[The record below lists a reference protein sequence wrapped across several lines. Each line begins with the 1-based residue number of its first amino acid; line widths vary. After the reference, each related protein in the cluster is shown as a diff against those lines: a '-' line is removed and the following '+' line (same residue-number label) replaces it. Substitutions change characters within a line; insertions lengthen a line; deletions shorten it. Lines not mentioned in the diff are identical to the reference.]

1 MTSATT
7 FTIPTLRTERLT
19 LRAPQAS
26 DLAAYTAFCTSPR
39 SVGVGGPYSD
49 VDAFPRLCG
58 LIGHWHLR
66 GYGRWM
72 LADPD
77 TDEPLGVVGL
87 MFPVG
92 WPEPEIAWSL
102 FEVAEGRGL
111 AFEAAHTAR
120 AYAYDTLGWS
130 TVISCVRPDN
140 TRSLALAKRMGATFE
155 AIHTHPDLGDLHIW
169 RHPAPQEVAQ

>member
-1 MTSATT
+1 MTGATT
-7 FTIPTLRTERLT
+7 LTIPTLTTERLT
-19 LRAPQAS
+19 MRAPLAS

-39 SVGVGGPYSD
+39 SVGVGGPYSEAD
-49 VDAFPRLCG
+49 SFHRLCS
-58 LIGHWHLR
+58 LVGHWQIR

-72 LADPD
+72 LADRG

-102 FEVAEGRGL
+102 FDAGEGRGL
-111 AFEAAHTAR
+111 AQEAALAAR
-120 AYAYDTLGWS
+120 AYAYDTLGWT
-130 TVISCVRPDN
+130 TVISCVMPTN
-140 TRSLALAKRMGATFE
+140 TRSIALAKRMGATFDY
-155 AIHTHPDLGDLHIW
+155 THAHPEYGDLHVW